1 MDILNSIFLFPF
13 FGLLITIAVFP
24 LINPHLWEKN
34 ITKAI
39 VSAIFGVPVLIY
51 LIAKSPGKVLH
62 VGEEFISF
70 ISLVTSLFIVSGGI
84 FIYIR
89 KKPTPLLNT
98 AILFLGSILANFVG
112 TTGASMILVRPFLRL
127 NRWRKNTF
135 HIPVFFIFTVSN
147 IGGGLTPIG
156 DPPLF
161 MGFLKGVP
169 FFWSLKLF
177 PIWLFEISVVLLIF
191 FIWDSI
197 TLKNEKYPEALAKE
211 EEKILIYGK
220 RNFIYLGLI
229 LLAVILLHFP
239 FREIVQWTAAILS
252 LKTTPK
258 RIREDNEF
266 TFHPAEEVAIVFAG
280 IFATMTPVL
289 DYLKDNADKFGISE
303 PWQFFFLTG
312 ALSSFLDNAPTYL
325 TFFSLAQGLS
335 EKFGLTPQVA
345 GVWEPF
351 LKAISCGSV
360 FFGANTYIGNAPNFM
375 VKSISEEMRIKAPN
389 FIAYLLYSFLILL
402 PSFFAVAFIFFGFGR

>member
-1 MDILNSIFLFPF
+1 MNNIFLIPF

-34 ITKAI
+34 KTKAV

-51 LIAKSPGKVLH
+51 LILKSPAKVLH

-98 AILFLGSILANFVG
+98 AILFFGSILANLVG

-135 HIPVFFIFTVSN
+135 HIPIFFIFTVSN
-147 IGGGLTPIG
+147 VGGGLTPIG

-177 PIWLFEISVVLLIF
+177 PIWLFEISIILIVF

-197 TLKNEKYPEALAKE
+197 TLRKEKYPETLE
-211 EEKILIYGK
+211 REGDKILIFGK
-220 RNFIYLGLI
+220 RNFVYLGLI
-229 LLAVILLHFP
+229 LLAVIFLHFP

-289 DYLKDNADKFGISE
+289 DYLKDNADKFGINE

-312 ALSSFLDNAPTYL
+312 FLSSFLDNAPTYL
-325 TFFSLAQGLS
+325 TFFSLAQGIS
-335 EKFGLTPQVA
+335 EKFGLTPQIA

-351 LKAISCGSV
+351 LKAISCGAV

-375 VKSISEEMRIKAPN
+375 VKSISEEMRVKAPN
-389 FIAYLLYSFLILL
+389 FIAYLLYSFIILI
-402 PSFFAVAFIFFGFGR
+402 PSFTAAAYIFFDFLR

>member
-135 HIPVFFIFTVSN
+135 HIPIFFIFIVSN

-197 TLKNEKYPEALAKE
+197 TLKTKNILRLWRRKKKKFLYMGKE
-211 EEKILIYGK
+211 TLSIL
-220 RNFIYLGLI
+220 
-229 LLAVILLHFP
+229 V
-239 FREIVQWTAAILS
+239 
-252 LKTTPK
+252 
-258 RIREDNEF
+258 
-266 TFHPAEEVAIVFAG
+266 
-280 IFATMTPVL
+280 
-289 DYLKDNADKFGISE
+289 
-303 PWQFFFLTG
+303 
-312 ALSSFLDNAPTYL
+312 
-325 TFFSLAQGLS
+325 
-335 EKFGLTPQVA
+335 
-345 GVWEPF
+345 
-351 LKAISCGSV
+351 
-360 FFGANTYIGNAPNFM
+360 
-375 VKSISEEMRIKAPN
+375 
-389 FIAYLLYSFLILL
+389 
-402 PSFFAVAFIFFGFGR
+402 